1 MVIDTGGITG
11 EEEGIDA
18 AMAAQSLA
26 AINEADVVLLM
37 VDGRAGLQVGD
48 QSLVRLL
55 RERNKP
61 FELVVNKIDGV
72 GEDVAASDFHS
83 LGVSK
88 LHTIAATHNRGVR
101 TMISEVMAPFGDTDS
116 EIDEGGSGI
125 RVAVVGLSLIHI

>member
-1 MVIDTGGITG
+1 
-11 EEEGIDA
+11 
-18 AMAAQSLA
+18 
-26 AINEADVVLLM
+26 M

-48 QSLVRLL
+48 QTLVRLL

-83 LGVSK
+83 LGIGA

-101 TMISEVMAPFGDTDS
+101 SMIMRCSSPLIAS
-116 EIDEGGSGI
+116 RRHLSSSI
-125 RVAVVGLSLIHI
+125 VASVLPLSVDPMSANQRW